1 MSVTLVLIP
10 MAVAIGMS
18 LGSSGIAALLGLK
31 PKNQKNLDPVETIFN
46 DASLLVKT
54 LSEHGLAV
62 KEDGENEFRI
72 ETQMGVLHY
81 FRASQEAPFSLEVR
95 NVGDMD
101 ELLGSL
107 QSLENEYGRNVQAF
121 TYAKVMESLSEHGMA
136 VASEEVLEDDSI
148 LLTINT

>member
-46 DASLLVKT
+46 DASLLVK
-54 LSEHGLAV
+54 
-62 KEDGENEFRI
+62 EDGENEYRI